1 MVLTGQKPISSFVFN
16 PMPKQP
22 IRYAKAIQ
30 KNPVLIFVLYPN
42 ITATAMD
49 ATKIALNI

>member
-1 MVLTGQKPISSFVFN
+1 
-16 PMPKQP
+16 MPKQP
-22 IRYAKAIQ
+22 IKYAKAIQ

-49 ATKIALNI
+49 ATKTALNI